1 MFYILQPS
9 TVVVLIVAFLSLIA
23 TSWMTTA
30 TLTFLWCF
38 VLVIVVVC
46 TTAIDLL
53 IALCCF
59 VVSLPSSF
67 NFPSNSKQEKTHTLF
82 HSLSLSVKISF
93 TLKISRPQLAGDPLL
108 PIELVGDRTRW
119 RPKSPQASTNLK

>member
-1 MFYILQPS
+1 MCYILWPS
-9 TVVVLIVAFLSLIA
+9 TMVVLIATLLSLIA
-23 TSWMTTA
+23 AGWMTA
-30 TLTFLWCF
+30 AILTFLWHF
-38 VLVIVVVC
+38 VLVIAAVW

-53 IALCCF
+53 IAICCF

-108 PIELVGDRTRW
+108 PIELAGDRTRW
-119 RPKSPQASTNLK
+119 RPKSPQAATNLK

>member
-1 MFYILQPS
+1 M
-9 TVVVLIVAFLSLIA
+9 VVLIATLLSLIA
-23 TSWMTTA
+23 AGWMTA
-30 TLTFLWCF
+30 AIVTFLWHF
-38 VLVIVVVC
+38 VLVIAAVW

-53 IALCCF
+53 IAICCF

-108 PIELVGDRTRW
+108 PIELAGDRTRW
-119 RPKSPQASTNLK
+119 RPKSPQAATNLK